1 MDFTEFLQDVG
12 VSENQHIILHPSFRK
27 IRNAFPRITIGG
39 VLRTIQESVTPE
51 GSLIMPAF
59 TYSYTKTDGSHEV
72 FDRINSISK
81 TGIISEYFRQRPG
94 VVRTC
99 SPTHSF
105 SLWGK
110 IAREISYENNPESP
124 LGQGSVMEWMAVKK
138 NSYVLLAGTDFS
150 SLTFAHYLE
159 VKAPV
164 PWADISPWEY
174 MGVLPEGDSVAGKI
188 KLKELPGCSKSFI
201 RFEQYLLQE
210 RMIVPYWCEDI
221 RTLFIPV
228 QLLMEKGLPWFRKNY
243 YELLCPAGTCQAC
256 DYRRKML
263 EIF

>member
-1 MDFTEFLQDVG
+1 MDFAEFLQEVG
-12 VSENQHIILHPSFRK
+12 VSKEQHIIFHPSFRK
-27 IRNAFPRITIGG
+27 IRNAFPGITIGG
-39 VLRTIQESVTPE
+39 ALRTIQESVTPE

-59 TYSYTKTDGSHEV
+59 TYSYSKADGSHEI

-124 LGQGSVMEWMAVKK
+124 LGKGSVMEWMAVNK

-164 PWADISPWEY
+164 PWADISPWEF

-201 RFEQYLLQE
+201 SFEQYLLRE
-210 RMIVPYWCEDI
+210 NIIIPFLWKDF

-228 QLLMEKGLPWFRKNY
+228 QLLIDEGLHWFRDNY
-243 YELLCPAGTCQAC
+243 TDLLCPAGTCKAC
-256 DYRRKML
+256 DYRRKKL